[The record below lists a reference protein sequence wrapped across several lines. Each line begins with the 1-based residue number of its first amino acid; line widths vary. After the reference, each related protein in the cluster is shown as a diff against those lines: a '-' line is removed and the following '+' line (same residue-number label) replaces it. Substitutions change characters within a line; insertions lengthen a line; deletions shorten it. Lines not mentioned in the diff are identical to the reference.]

1 MSSAT
6 KTLEVTGPL
15 HDVLPPQRRR
25 LLPISLG
32 GALYSLGAILI
43 VFVCIFGESISR
55 FPPMKVVAEP
65 HLLPGATHW
74 FGTDSTGMDV
84 FSRTIAGFRYD
95 VVIGL
100 AAAISCTLVGML
112 VGVVAAV
119 LERSPRYILR
129 SIGQL
134 IVRVL
139 DLIQALPAVI
149 IGLVL
154 VAFFGANIVTL
165 ILAMVIANGP
175 PQARLVR
182 SEVLRVSGEVYLEN
196 AAVSGESA
204 FSRTFRYILPN
215 AAWPAIENSTLVFAT
230 SISLVAGLGFLGVG
244 LAPPTPEWGSMIST
258 EQPGVLVGKWWPVL
272 FPSIAMLLTTVFMVA
287 INRRIVRGK

>member
-6 KTLEVTGPL
+6 ELVETTLPADDLMLPRRARRAPRVSS
-15 HDVLPPQRRR
+15 VLF
-25 LLPISLG
+25 G
-32 GALYSLGAILI
+32 VGVVVIL
-43 VFVCIFGESISR
+43 FLCAFGNHLSR
-55 FPPMKVVAEP
+55 YPSTKVIANTYIP
-65 HLLPGATHW
+65 PGAVHW

-100 AAAISCTLVGML
+100 AAAVACTLVGMI

-119 LERSPRYILR
+119 LERSNTGGLR
-129 SIGQL
+129 FVGNL
-134 IVRVL
+134 IVRIL
-139 DLIQALPAVI
+139 DLVQALPAII

-154 VAFFGANIVTL
+154 VAFFGANELSL
-165 ILAMVIANGP
+165 ILAMVVALSPN
-175 PQARLVR
+175 QARLVR
-182 SEVLRVSGEVYLEN
+182 SEVLRVSDEVFLEN

-215 AAWPAIENSTLVFAT
+215 AAWPALENATLVFAT
-230 SISLVAGLGFLGVG
+230 SIGLVAGLGFLGVG

-258 EQPGVLVGKWWPVL
+258 EEQGVLVGDWWPVL

-287 INRRIVRGK
+287 LNRRIIRHD